1 MGSVI
6 GDVLPLAVGVAISP
20 IPIIAVILMLL
31 SKRAGGASAGFGV
44 GWIVGILV
52 ATGIFLLLSGGIDT
66 ADSDNPSAMSSWVKV
81 VLGVLLLLLAARQWR
96 SRNANAEPPKWMQA
110 IDELNFVKSTGLG
123 FALAAINPKNLLL
136 CVSAGVFIGT
146 ANISGGEQVVALVV
160 YTLLAGSSVL
170 VPVVAYA
177 VAADRM
183 RGTLDGLKVWL
194 QANNATVMSVLL
206 LVIGAV
212 VLGKGFGGLF

>member
-6 GDVLPLAVGVAISP
+6 GELLPLAVGVAISP

-44 GWIVGILV
+44 GWILGIVV
-52 ATGIFLLLSGGIDT
+52 ATGIFVLLAGSVDT
-66 ADSDNPSAMSSWVKV
+66 SSDGPSAAVSWVKV
-81 VLGVLLLLLAARQWR
+81 VLGVLLLVLAGRQWR
-96 SRNANAEPPKWMQA
+96 SRNADAEPPKWMQA
-110 IDELNFVKSTGLG
+110 IDDLNFVKSTGLG

-136 CVSAGVFIGT
+136 CVSAGVGIGT
-146 ANISGGEQVVALVV
+146 AGVSAGEQVVALVV
-160 YTLLAGSSVL
+160 YVVLAGSTVL

-183 RGTLDGLKVWL
+183 RGTLDSLKVWL
-194 QANNATVMSVLL
+194 QANNAAVMSVLL
-206 LVIGAV
+206 LVMGAV
-212 VLGKGFGGLF
+212 VLGKGFGGVF